1 MMRAYIGRLLKTW
14 EWRTATLS
22 FALICAEAM
31 VVALVASLIETP
43 GAFSERGSAGIPPLA
58 VVALLLLAATIPRVV
73 EAFQLWSPDYEV
85 AIGVGVVIS
94 LVGMV
99 YVSAFRQYAPWDL
112 TWLREAGNAYIFH
125 ATTATT
131 SIWLVTIVVVYAW
144 ARGRLRDSPAL
155 DSAYV
160 MLRIGAVI
168 VAVTAVLIVTST
180 EPGAAGRGSVKGLVI
195 GFFFFSLSA
204 ISIARLQMEG
214 LRSQGK
220 LGPQWLGPLVLPVA
234 LVLLV
239 GLLAAAILSHTFLQ
253 TVATILHPLF
263 VVLNFILEVIIA
275 VISWIAYLFYLLLS
289 TVVNKITGGRV
300 LEFPKVG
307 VPPQR
312 IADQTNQHVASL
324 PDWIR
329 YTLLGTVL
337 AIIVYILTRFLFR
350 RPARQHRGTE
360 ERESVMDWNEVG
372 QGLKGMLAN
381 LMNRLRR
388 KGEDPFAALRG
399 DPRWQHTIRI
409 RTLYLRLLH
418 RARRAG
424 TPRKPSEAPREY
436 VPQLETL
443 FPQREGAI
451 LTLTDVY
458 RAARYSDRPA
468 TADAA
473 TAAERAF
480 TAITES
486 SPPASSPSPAD
497 HGS

>member
-1 MMRAYIGRLLKTW
+1 MMRAYVTRLLKTW

-31 VVALVASLIETP
+31 IVALVASLIETP
-43 GAFSERGSAGIPPLA
+43 GAFSERGSAGVPPLA
-58 VVALLLLAATIPRVV
+58 VVALLILAVTIPRVV

-85 AIGVGVVIS
+85 AIGVGVVIT

-99 YVSAFRQYAPWDL
+99 YVSAFRQYAPWDP
-112 TWLREAGNAYIFH
+112 TWLREAGRAYVFH
-125 ATTATT
+125 PTTATT
-131 SIWLVTIVVVYAW
+131 NIWLVTIIVVYAW
-144 ARGRLRDSPAL
+144 ARGRLRDTPAL
-155 DSAYV
+155 DTAYT
-160 MLRIGAVI
+160 MLRIGAII
-168 VAVTAVLIVTST
+168 VAVTAILIVTST
-180 EPGAAGRGSVKGLVI
+180 EPNAAGRGSVRGLVI
-195 GFFFFSLSA
+195 GFFFFALSA

-239 GLLAAAILSHTFLQ
+239 GLLASAILSHTFLQ

-263 VVLNFILEVIIA
+263 VVLNFILEIIIA
-275 VISWIAYLFYLLLS
+275 IISWIAYLFYLLLS

-300 LEFPKVG
+300 MEFPKVTA
-307 VPPQR
+307 PPQR

-329 YTLLGTVL
+329 YALLGMVL
-337 AIIVYILTRFLFR
+337 ATIVFILTRFLFR
-350 RPARQHRGTE
+350 RPTRQHRGTE
-360 ERESVMDWNEVG
+360 ERESVMDWNDVG

-409 RTLYLRLLH
+409 RTLYLRLLY

-443 FPQREGAI
+443 FPQREHAI
-451 LTLTDVY
+451 VTLTDVY
-458 RAARYSDRPA
+458 RAARYSDHPA

-473 TAAERAF
+473 AAAESAF
-480 TAITES
+480 ATITTND
-486 SPPASSPSPAD
+486 PNLDRPAHED
-497 HGS
+497 

>member
-43 GAFSERGSAGIPPLA
+43 GTFSDRGSAGVPPLA
-58 VVALLLLAATIPRVV
+58 VVVLLLLAASIPRIV

-85 AIGVGVVIS
+85 AIGISVVVT

-99 YVSAFRQYAPWDL
+99 YVSAFRQYTLWDP
-112 TWLREAGNAYIFH
+112 TWLRQAARAYIFH
-125 ATTATT
+125 PTTART

-144 ARGRLRDSPAL
+144 ARGRLRDTPAL
-155 DSAYV
+155 DSAYM
-160 MLRIGAVI
+160 MLRIGAIV
-168 VAVTAVLIVTST
+168 VAVTSILIVTST
-180 EPGAAGRGSVKGLVI
+180 EPSAGSRGSVKGLVI
-195 GFFFFSLSA
+195 GFFFFALSA
-204 ISIARLQMEG
+204 ISLARLQMEG
-214 LRSQGK
+214 LRSQGR

-239 GLLAAAILSHTFLQ
+239 GLLTAAILSHTFLQ

-263 VVLNFILEVIIA
+263 VVLNFILSIIIA
-275 VISWIAYLFYLLLS
+275 IISWIAYIFYLLLS
-289 TVVNKITGGRV
+289 TLVNRITGGRV
-300 LEFPKVG
+300 AEFPKVG
-307 VPPQR
+307 TPPQR
-312 IADQTNQHVASL
+312 FVDQTNQHVASL

-329 YTLLGTVL
+329 YGLLAAVL
-337 AIIVYILTRFLFR
+337 AVIVFALTRFLFR
-350 RPARQHRGTE
+350 RPQRQHRGTE
-360 ERESVMDWNEVG
+360 ERESVMDWNDVG
-372 QGLKGMLAN
+372 QGLKGMLNN

-424 TPRKPSEAPREY
+424 APRKPSEAPREY
-436 VPQLETL
+436 IPQLETL
-443 FPQREGAI
+443 FPEREHAI
-451 LTLTDVY
+451 ITLTDVY
-458 RAARYSDRPA
+458 RAARYSDHPA
-468 TADAA
+468 TEDAAA
-473 TAAERAF
+473 TAETAF
-480 TAITES
+480 AAITEA
-486 SPPASSPSPAD
+486 SPPAPSPSPS
-497 HGS
+497 GQ